1 MLLFAVICATI
12 SYFMYGFQADVRRWA
27 IFVAVIC
34 AVTDCGAAFLAS
46 IGAMSKTFEVG
57 NLLATLGVVILTLL
71 DGFYRN
77 LNDLPLWV
85 RWVSN
90 FSFLGYGVQAVAANE
105 FRGLQFTCTPEEA
118 ATGCILDGNAYLQRL
133 HMDKVN
139 IGANIGYIVVISTG
153 SRLVAYLALRFMYTG
168 QTFRERLAQP

>member
-1 MLLFAVICATI
+1 M
-12 SYFMYGFQADVRRWA
+12 
-27 IFVAVIC
+27 
-34 AVTDCGAAFLAS
+34 
-46 IGAMSKTFEVG
+46 
-57 NLLATLGVVILTLL
+57 
-71 DGFYRN
+71 
-77 LNDLPLWV
+77 

-118 ATGCILDGNAYLQRL
+118 ASGCIRDGDAYLYRL

-139 IGANIGYIVVISTG
+139 IGANIGYIIIISAG

-168 QTFRERLAQP
+168 QSFRERLAAP